1 MASNGVFFPGPR
13 RNRTLRRSCS
23 EGVTSDTSV
32 IGPVVSPLAPL
43 PNSEEQLESRV
54 QHREQCIRTVK
65 ASALYRGWTGDHD
78 DRPVTPDPRRQPE
91 EVSKRAWERKV
102 REWRRALKAGSAHE
116 PMHEQMHEPMYIDI
130 DLPAPFGFAPVAVPK
145 NAGPLHVEWSRG
157 RQRSRSPCGAT
168 QGSGQGSGEVS
179 EATWARRL
187 RKRTEGV
194 EAIKRSEDYL
204 QVTADPS
211 HPRPKTP
218 DPHDRKVSKRS
229 WERSVQVW
237 RFDLKAVAAKL
248 RVRQACRAAE
258 LRAAPAA
265 ELQSHQEE
273 EWMQPFSPWMRSS
286 PPLYVIDE
294 EEEEVPGLM

>member
-1 MASNGVFFPGPR
+1 MRAPFCSICPFCP
-13 RNRTLRRSCS
+13 S
-23 EGVTSDTSV
+23 EGATSDTSA

-54 QHREQCIRTVK
+54 QHREQCVRTVK
-65 ASALYRGWTGDHD
+65 ASALYRGWTGNHD

-116 PMHEQMHEPMYIDI
+116 PMYIKI
-130 DLPAPFGFAPVAVPK
+130 DWRAPPFGFASVAVPKK
-145 NAGPLHVEWSRG
+145 NAGPLRVEWSRE
-157 RQRSRSPCGAT
+157 RPRSRSPCGAT

-237 RFDLKAVAAKL
+237 RLDLKAVAA
-248 RVRQACRAAE
+248 E
-258 LRAAPAA
+258 L
-265 ELQSHQEE
+265 
-273 EWMQPFSPWMRSS
+273 
-286 PPLYVIDE
+286 
-294 EEEEVPGLM
+294 

>member
-1 MASNGVFFPGPR
+1 M
-13 RNRTLRRSCS
+13 
-23 EGVTSDTSV
+23 
-32 IGPVVSPLAPL
+32 
-43 PNSEEQLESRV
+43 
-54 QHREQCIRTVK
+54 
-65 ASALYRGWTGDHD
+65 
-78 DRPVTPDPRRQPE
+78 
-91 EVSKRAWERKV
+91 
-102 REWRRALKAGSAHE
+102 HE
-116 PMHEQMHEPMYIDI
+116 PMHAPMYIDI
-130 DLPAPFGFAPVAVPK
+130 DWPAPFGFAPVAVPK

-187 RKRTEGV
+187 RKRTGGV

-248 RVRQACRAAE
+248 RERQACRAAE
-258 LRAAPAA
+258 LLELPPVA
-265 ELQSHQEE
+265 ELQSHQEK
-273 EWMQPFSPWMRSS
+273 WMQPFSPWMRSS
-286 PPLYVIDE
+286 PPLHVVDE
-294 EEEEVPGLM
+294 EEEDKRGRCRA

>member
-1 MASNGVFFPGPR
+1 MH
-13 RNRTLRRSCS
+13 
-23 EGVTSDTSV
+23 
-32 IGPVVSPLAPL
+32 APMD
-43 PNSEEQLESRV
+43 
-54 QHREQCIRTVK
+54 
-65 ASALYRGWTGDHD
+65 A
-78 DRPVTPDPRRQPE
+78 
-91 EVSKRAWERKV
+91 
-102 REWRRALKAGSAHE
+102 
-116 PMHEQMHEPMYIDI
+116 PMYIDI
-130 DLPAPFGFAPVAVPK
+130 DLPTPFGFATAAVPN
-145 NAGPLHVEWSRG
+145 NAEPLHVEWSRG

-248 RVRQACRAAE
+248 RERQACRAAE
-258 LRAAPAA
+258 LRAAPPCCRAA
-265 ELQSHQEE
+265 KSSGG

>member
-1 MASNGVFFPGPR
+1 MASNGVFFPPR
-13 RNRTLRRSCS
+13 WNRTLRRSGS
-23 EGVTSDTSV
+23 KGVTSDTSV

-43 PNSEEQLESRV
+43 PNSEEQLERRV
-54 QHREQCIRTVK
+54 QHRERGIEKMK
-65 ASALYRGWTGDHD
+65 ASDVYCGWTGNHD

-91 EVSKRAWERKV
+91 KVSKRAWDRIV
-102 REWRRALKAGSAHE
+102 REWRRDLKAGSAHE
-116 PMHEQMHEPMYIDI
+116 PMYIEI
-130 DLPAPFGFAPVAVPK
+130 DWRAPPFGFASVAVPKK
-145 NAGPLHVEWSRG
+145 NAGPLRVEWSRE
-157 RQRSRSPCGAT
+157 RPRSRSPCGAT
-168 QGSGQGSGEVS
+168 QGSGEGEEEEEVS

-187 RKRTEGV
+187 RKRTGGV

-248 RVRQACRAAE
+248 RERQACRAAE
-258 LRAAPAA
+258 LLELPPVA
-265 ELQSHQEE
+265 ELQSHQE

-286 PPLYVIDE
+286 PPLHVVDE
-294 EEEEVPGLM
+294 EEEEGEVPGLM